1 MADSSTSANIGHIPV
16 FSGTTKNTGMM
27 CAPGREKPR
36 RILFYGWG
44 AAAAISL
51 RTASLQKCK
60 VLIISHTNQAKDCN
74 LADIAH
80 ACGFEILLTDK
91 VDPHEA
97 MNFQPD
103 LICSASYRMRIPQRV
118 LDLAPNA
125 INFHPSLLPKHR
137 GCFSSFHVLFDDD
150 KKTGVTCH
158 RMVLDFDKG
167 EIIDQVEIPVKPDST
182 CQSLYVDLLQ
192 PTADCFERVIS
203 YWIETGGELMPGR
216 PQEGTPS
223 YHYRKLP
230 FDGIIQKNWD
240 LDTVGRF
247 IRAMT
252 FPPLEGA
259 VMYTDDG
266 QRHVVECLSDY
277 IRLTNASPITCST
290 NEPS

>member
-1 MADSSTSANIGHIPV
+1 
-16 FSGTTKNTGMM
+16 
-27 CAPGREKPR
+27 
-36 RILFYGWG
+36 
-44 AAAAISL
+44 L